1 MEIPVTSS
9 PRLASAPSD
18 PRSAPFGYECRRC
31 LRCCRDKIIRLNPY
45 EVARL
50 ARHRGQT
57 TTALRDASTEDGAGL
72 ALARTS
78 DGACVF
84 LGPDGCTVHSDRPL
98 VCRLY
103 PLGRFRSFTG
113 AESYRTLEP
122 HPQSEG
128 EWHERSDIAAYLAAQ
143 EAEPFIRAADAY
155 LDWIG
160 RALTGLSDGQDRT
173 PQDLLD
179 QAMAGE
185 DLLDMDAAIARHAAA
200 TGLAPPTDIEART
213 ALHLA
218 LLDDQLDSLGDDR
231 HAS

>member
-1 MEIPVTSS
+1 MEIPVTNS
-9 PRLASAPSD
+9 ASAASATSD
-18 PRSAPFGYECRRC
+18 PRAAPFGYECRRC

-57 TTALRDASTEDGAGL
+57 TTALREAFTEDGAGL
-72 ALARTS
+72 ALARTP

-84 LGPDGCTVHSDRPL
+84 LGPAGCTVHPDRPL

-113 AESYRTLEP
+113 AESYRTVEA

-128 EWHERSDIAAYLAAQ
+128 EWHQGGDIATFLAAQ

-160 RALTGLSDGQDRT
+160 RALTKLSDGQDRT
-173 PQDLLD
+173 PRDLLD
-179 QAMAGE
+179 QAMTGE
-185 DLLDMDAAIARHAAA
+185 ALLDMDAAIARHAAA
-200 TGLAPPTDIEART
+200 TGLEPPTDIEART
-213 ALHLA
+213 ALHLN